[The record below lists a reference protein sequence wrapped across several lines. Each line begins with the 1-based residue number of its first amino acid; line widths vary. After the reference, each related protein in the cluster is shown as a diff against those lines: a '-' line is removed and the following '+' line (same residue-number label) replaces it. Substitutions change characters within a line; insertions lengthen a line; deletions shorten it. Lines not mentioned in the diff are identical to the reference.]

1 MIMLGTFVNFLA
13 VVIGGILGSLIREGL
28 KENYKEIVMQAIPL
42 AVIFIGISGA
52 LKGLLAPGAEPLL
65 FIISLVIGGI
75 IGEALGIERRLESF
89 GESIQKRFIKG
100 ESRFAEGFVSASLI
114 FCVGSM
120 AILGSL
126 DSGIR
131 NNHDILYAKSMLD
144 GTFSV
149 IYAATLGIGVA
160 FSAIPVLV
168 YQGSITIMAQ
178 HIAPYL
184 TADMIREISIV
195 GGILIFCIGISM
207 LNIRKIK
214 TGNLLPAMIIPV
226 IYYLLKDPVISLFL

>member
-13 VVIGGILGSLIREGL
+13 VLIGGTLGSLIKEGL
-28 KENYKEIVMQAIPL
+28 KDNYKEIVMQAIPL

-52 LKGLLAPGAEPLL
+52 LKGLLSPGAEPLL
-65 FIISLVIGGI
+65 FIISLVIGGL
-75 IGEALGIERRLESF
+75 IGEAMGIERRLENF

-131 NNHDILYAKSMLD
+131 NNHEILYAKSMLD

-160 FSAIPVLV
+160 FSAVPVLI
-168 YQGSITIMAQ
+168 YQGLITVMAQ
-178 HIAPYL
+178 YIAPYL
-184 TADMIREISIV
+184 SADMIREISIV

-226 IYYLLKDPVISLFL
+226 IYYLLKDPVMSFFM

>member
-13 VVIGGILGSLIREGL
+13 VLIGGTLGSIL
-28 KENYKEIVMQAIPL
+28 KEGIKDNYKDIVMQAIPL
-42 AVIFIGISGA
+42 AVIFVGISGA
-52 LKGLLAPGAEPLL
+52 LKGLLSPGAEPLL
-65 FIISLVIGGI
+65 FIISLVIGGL
-75 IGEALGIERRLESF
+75 IGEALGIERRLENF
-89 GESIQKRFIKG
+89 GEMIQKRFIKG
-100 ESRFAEGFVSASLI
+100 ESSFAEGFVSASLI

-144 GTFSV
+144 GTFSL

-160 FSAIPVLV
+160 FSAIPVFV
-168 YQGSITIMAQ
+168 YQGTITVLAKY
-178 HIAPYL
+178 IAPYL
-184 TADMIREISIV
+184 SADMIREISIV

-207 LNIRKIK
+207 LNIKKIK
-214 TGNLLPAMIIPV
+214 TGNLLPAMIVPV
-226 IYYLLKDPVISLFL
+226 IYYLLKDPVMAFFI